1 MTPKILM
8 IDIETA
14 PALGMFWSLFDRYID
29 PEWISQPGFTLC
41 WSAKWLG
48 KSKMHFSSVR
58 KHGMEKM
65 LEKVWLLLDE
75 ADAVVHYNGTKF
87 DIPTLNREF
96 VMNDFAVPSTFKEVD
111 LINTVK
117 KRFRFMSNKL
127 DFVAK
132 QLGVETKLQH
142 KGKEMWKGC
151 MAGRKADW
159 LMMEEYNKQDVVVLE
174 AVYRKLLPWIQGHPN
189 FALFVDDETRR
200 CPHCGGTH
208 LQRRGYYYTET
219 MRYPKYQCMDLKNCG
234 KWSRGRLTDL
244 PIEKRRGLL
253 VGVK

>member
-29 PEWISQPGFTLC
+29 PEWIMEPGYTLC
-41 WSAKWLG
+41 WAAKWLG
-48 KSKMHFSSVR
+48 KDKMHFSSVR
-58 KHGMEKM
+58 KHGMVGM
-65 LEKVWLLLDE
+65 LERAWLMLDE

-87 DIPTLNREF
+87 DVPTLNREF
-96 VMNDFAVPSTFKEVD
+96 VIHDFAVPAPFKEID

-127 DFVAK
+127 DFVAR
-132 QLGVETKLQH
+132 QLGVATKAQH

-151 MAGRKADW
+151 MAGNKDDW
-159 LMMEEYNKQDVVVLE
+159 DAMEGYNKQDVVVLE

-189 FALFVDDETRR
+189 FALFVNDNEPR

-208 LQRRGYYYTET
+208 LQRRGYYYTDT
-219 MRYPKYQCMDLKNCG
+219 MRYARWKCMNDTICG
-234 KWSRGRLTDL
+234 KWSRSRANDL
-244 PIEKRRGLL
+244 DADKRKSLR